1 MAYQNKVIVN
11 PAVGLRIKF
20 LQTANDTKGELL
32 EMEATYRAG
41 SKEPPQHYHP
51 SQEEEFTIIR
61 GEMRV
66 RIDGELQVLRQ
77 GDSLRIPA
85 NKSHS
90 MWNNSD
96 GESTMNWKVR
106 PALTTEYLLE
116 TFAGLA
122 VDGKTDQKGTPKFL
136 QIVLIANKYAN
147 VFRLSK
153 PAYILQRIIFSM
165 LAPFAYIAGYKPAY
179 QKYFS

>member
-20 LQTANDTKGELL
+20 LQTSNDTKGKLL
-32 EMEATYRAG
+32 EMEAAYSPG

-51 SQEEEFTIIR
+51 SQEEEFTITR
-61 GEMRV
+61 GEMTV
-66 RIDGELQVLRQ
+66 RIDGALRVLRQ
-77 GDSLRIPA
+77 GDSLRVPS

-90 MWNNSD
+90 MWNNSER
-96 GESTMNWKVR
+96 ESVINWKVA
-106 PALTTEYLLE
+106 PALTTEYMLE

-122 VDGKTDQKGTPKFL
+122 VDGKTDRGGTPKFL
-136 QIVLIANKYAN
+136 QIVLIANKYAK

-153 PAYILQRIIFSM
+153 PSYMIQRIIFSI
-165 LAPFAYIAGYKPAY
+165 LTPIAYMAGYKPVY
-179 QKYFS
+179 KKYFS